1 MKTTQQRSVKGSYS
15 GMNSKVGDLLVNR
28 LLPGS
33 EVRAVGPFVF
43 LDHLYPTEQK
53 AKIPTLP
60 SGKFAH
66 PHRGIAT
73 FSYIFSGSLEHFD
86 SHGGHG
92 IVEAG
97 GAQWMKAGNGVVHD
111 EHSSPEFQRTG
122 GILHSLQ
129 FWINL
134 PAKNKAEAPDYL
146 ALHPSDIPE
155 IELPDHAGTL
165 RVVIGNIGEKRSP
178 VKTYSEQFLYHIIL
192 QPKSKFTFAVPVQQ
206 EAAAFVP
213 LNEVTINGS
222 DFGKS
227 EVVFF
232 RNEEGEIE
240 LINKNTSAVDLILF
254 GGEQYAELII
264 AEGPFVMNSRNEI
277 AQAYKDFFDGKYG
290 EIDYNRLSGQV

>member
-15 GMNSKVGDLLVNR
+15 GMNSKVGDFLVNR

-33 EVRAVGPFVF
+33 TVHAVGPFVF

-53 AKIPTLP
+53 AKTPTLP
-60 SGKFAH
+60 SGQFAH

-73 FSYIFSGSLEHFD
+73 FSYIFSGALEHFD

-111 EHSSPEFQRTG
+111 EHNSPKFQQTG
-122 GILHSLQ
+122 GTLHSLQ

-146 ALHPSDIPE
+146 ALHRSDIPE

-165 RVVIGNIGEKRSP
+165 RVVIGNIGEKQSP
-178 VKTYSEQFLYHIIL
+178 VQTYSAQFLYHVIL
-192 QPKSKFTFAVPVQQ
+192 QPKSKFTLAVPAEQ
-206 EAAAFVP
+206 EAAAFIP
-213 LNEVTINGS
+213 LREATINGS
-222 DFGKS
+222 DFGNS
-227 EVVFF
+227 ELVYF
-232 RNEEGEIE
+232 RTEEGEIE
-240 LINKNTSAVDLILF
+240 LYNKSTSAIDIILF
-254 GGEQYAELII
+254 GGERYAEPIV

-290 EIDYNRLSGQV
+290 EIDYEQLSGKA

>member
-165 RVVIGNIGEKRSP
+165 RVVIGNIGEKQSP

-192 QPKSKFTFAVPVQQ
+192 QPKSKFTFAVPAQQ

>member
-1 MKTTQQRSVKGSYS
+1 
-15 GMNSKVGDLLVNR
+15 MNSKVGDLLVNR

>member
-1 MKTTQQRSVKGSYS
+1 MKKTQQRSVKGSYS

-33 EVRAVGPFVF
+33 QVYAVGPFVF

-53 AKIPTLP
+53 AKTPTLP

-73 FSYIFSGSLEHFD
+73 FSYIFTGALEHFD

-111 EHSSPEFQRTG
+111 EHNSPEFQQTG

-146 ALHPSDIPE
+146 ALQPSDIPE

-165 RVVIGNIGEKRSP
+165 RVVIGSIGDKQSP
-178 VKTYSEQFLYHIIL
+178 VKTYSDQFLYHVVL
-192 QPKSKFTFAVPVQQ
+192 QPKSKFTLAMPAGQ

-213 LNEVTINGS
+213 LDEVSINGS
-222 DFGKS
+222 DYGKS
-227 EVVFF
+227 EVIFF
-232 RNEEGEIE
+232 RNEEGETE
-240 LINKNTSAVDLILF
+240 LINKNTHAVDLILF
-254 GGEQYAELII
+254 GGERYAEPIV
-264 AEGPFVMNSRNEI
+264 AEGPFVMNNRNEI
-277 AQAYKDFFDGKYG
+277 AQAYKDFFDGRYG
-290 EIDYNRLSGQV
+290 EIDYKKLSGQV

>member
-53 AKIPTLP
+53 AKIPTQP